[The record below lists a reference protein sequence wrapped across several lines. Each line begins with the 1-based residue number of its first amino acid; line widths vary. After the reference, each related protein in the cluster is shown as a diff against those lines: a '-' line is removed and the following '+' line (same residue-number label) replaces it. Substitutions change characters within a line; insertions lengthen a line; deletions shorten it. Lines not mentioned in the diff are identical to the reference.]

1 MSQSEEPKAR
11 PSHRL
16 LMWHSDNKHDVTEVG
31 ALWPL
36 KSGKPGFTI
45 AIKRGLALLAHK
57 DVRVVALE
65 VSEADALVK

>member
-1 MSQSEEPKAR
+1 MPPDEPKSK
-11 PSHRL
+11 PTHRL

-45 AIKRGLALLAHK
+45 QLKRGLALLQHK
-57 DVRVVALE
+57 ECRIVALE
-65 VSEADALVK
+65 VGDDDARGS